1 MAKTRSNT
9 EIKRVNIN
17 LPVHIID
24 GVKDYA
30 DTLGINTTSAYIVLL
45 NQALQQKDL
54 MNKLPIFM
62 SVLDEVKKLQVNNNE
77 NNL

>member
-24 GVKDYA
+24 SVKEYA
-30 DTLGINTTSAYIVLL
+30 DTLGINITSAYIVLL

-54 MNKLPIFM
+54 INQLPAFM
-62 SVLDEVKKLQVNNNE
+62 AMLNEVKSIQIDNNE
-77 NNL
+77 K

>member
-24 GVKDYA
+24 SVKEYA
-30 DTLGINTTSAYIVLL
+30 DTLGINITSAYIVLL

-54 MNKLPIFM
+54 INQLPTFM
-62 SVLDEVKKLQVNNNE
+62 AMLNEVKSMQIDNNE
-77 NNL
+77 K